1 MNDIDIDDQTSLC
14 LMLTESASS
23 PKILLRTVV
32 EADVVCICFKIF
44 NLNHCWIFYINV
56 KV

>member
-1 MNDIDIDDQTSLC
+1 MNDIDDQTSLC
-14 LMLTESASS
+14 LMFTESASS
-23 PKILLRTVV
+23 PFILLRTVV
-32 EADVVCICFKIF
+32 EADVVCIYFKRF